1 VRCMTRRAISA
12 RPWNK
17 ASSAEAAAAAAAVTA
32 AAAAGAVAGVLE
44 DIVGFNAGG
53 TQAGNITG
61 PGAPTGIREF
71 APARPSLFA
80 HSVPAHVVL
89 GETQREALP
98 RVQDGTRVSSW
109 PPYIV
114 AGETPCK

>member
-1 VRCMTRRAISA
+1 
-12 RPWNK
+12 
-17 ASSAEAAAAAAAVTA
+17 
-32 AAAAGAVAGVLE
+32 VLE

-80 HSVPAHVVL
+80 HSVPGTHVVI
-89 GETQREALP
+89 GVKR
-98 RVQDGTRVSSW
+98 
-109 PPYIV
+109 I
-114 AGETPCK
+114 